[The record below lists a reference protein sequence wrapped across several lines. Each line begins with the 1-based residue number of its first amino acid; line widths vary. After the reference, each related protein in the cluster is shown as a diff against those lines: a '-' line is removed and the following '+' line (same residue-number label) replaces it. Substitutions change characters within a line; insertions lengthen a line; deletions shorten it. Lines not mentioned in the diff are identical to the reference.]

1 MAYEAVPDDVEIQKL
16 TSAQRD
22 ALSRYKIHEN
32 INTFLGNENV
42 PVVIGG
48 LIAGVF
54 AVNVAEGIIE
64 DLENTVGPIAEK
76 TKSAVRET
84 VEIRLSRPTM
94 IYEAIAK
101 AIGSFELPKDL
112 KIGGRGLA

>member
-32 INTFLGNENV
+32 INTFLANENV

-54 AVNVAEGIIE
+54 AVNVAKDIIE
-64 DLENTVGPIAEK
+64 DLEETVGPIAEK
-76 TKSAVRET
+76 TKSAIQET
-84 VEIRLSRPTM
+84 VEIRLRRPAA
-94 IYEAIAK
+94 IREAIAK
-101 AIGSFELPKDL
+101 GFGAIPTGAF
-112 KIGGRGLA
+112 G

>member
-1 MAYEAVPDDVEIQKL
+1 MVYEAVPIDVELQKV
-16 TSAQRD
+16 TAAERD

-32 INTFLGNENV
+32 INTILANENV

-48 LIAGVF
+48 LVAGIF

-76 TKSAVRET
+76 TKSSIRET
-84 VEIRLSRPTM
+84 VEIRLSRPAV
-94 IYEAIAK
+94 IREAIAK
-101 AIGSFELPKDL
+101 
-112 KIGGRGLA
+112 GLGTIPTFSEFREAVRR

>member
-48 LIAGVF
+48 LVAGVF

-84 VEIRLSRPTM
+84 VEIRLSRPAV
-94 IYEAIAK
+94 IREAIATAFG
-101 AIGSFELPKDL
+101 AIPTFTEFREQVTS
-112 KIGGRGLA
+112 R

>member
-1 MAYEAVPDDVEIQKL
+1 LVYEAVPIDVEIQKI
-16 TSAQRD
+16 TAAERD

-32 INTFLGNENV
+32 INTILANENV

-48 LIAGVF
+48 LVAGIF

-76 TKSAVRET
+76 TKSSIRET
-84 VEIRLSRPTM
+84 VEIRLSRPAV
-94 IYEAIAK
+94 IREAIAK
-101 AIGSFELPKDL
+101 
-112 KIGGRGLA
+112 GLGTIPTFSEFREAVRR

>member
-1 MAYEAVPDDVEIQKL
+1 MVYEAVPDDVEIQKL

-42 PVVIGG
+42 PVVIGS

-54 AVNVAEGIIE
+54 AVNVAQGIIE
-64 DLENTVGPIAEK
+64 DLEETVGPIAEK
-76 TKSAVRET
+76 TKSTITEA
-84 VEIRLSRPTM
+84 VEIRLSRPAM
-94 IYEAIAK
+94 IREAIAK
-101 AIGSFELPKDL
+101 GLGAIPTFTEF
-112 KIGGRGLA
+112 REQVAR

>member
-1 MAYEAVPDDVEIQKL
+1 LVYEAVPIDVEIQKV
-16 TSAQRD
+16 TAAERD

-32 INTFLGNENV
+32 INTILANENV

-48 LIAGVF
+48 LVAGIF

-76 TKSAVRET
+76 TKSSIRET
-84 VEIRLSRPTM
+84 VEIRLSRPAV
-94 IYEAIAK
+94 IREAIAK
-101 AIGSFELPKDL
+101 GLGAIPTFSEFREAVRP
-112 KIGGRGLA
+112 

>member
-1 MAYEAVPDDVEIQKL
+1 MVYEAVPIDVEIQKV
-16 TSAQRD
+16 TAAERD

-32 INTFLGNENV
+32 INTILANENV

-48 LIAGVF
+48 LVAGIF

-76 TKSAVRET
+76 TKSSIRET
-84 VEIRLSRPTM
+84 VEIRLSRPAV
-94 IYEAIAK
+94 IREAIAK
-101 AIGSFELPKDL
+101 GLGAIPTFTEF
-112 KIGGRGLA
+112 REQVTR

>member
-1 MAYEAVPDDVEIQKL
+1 MVYEAVPIDVEIQKI
-16 TSAQRD
+16 TAAERD

-32 INTFLGNENV
+32 INTILANENV

-48 LIAGVF
+48 LVAGIF

-76 TKSAVRET
+76 TKSSIRET
-84 VEIRLSRPTM
+84 VEIRLSRPAV
-94 IYEAIAK
+94 IREAIAK
-101 AIGSFELPKDL
+101 
-112 KIGGRGLA
+112 GLGTIPTFSEFREAVRP